1 MSLGSSRRY
10 GVRSNVSRTAQQPD
24 YERLGT
30 GAETEPPEFWTVEEV
45 RSFLRLGR
53 KTVYAMIKEGKI
65 PGVKRFGRALRLH
78 RATVR
83 QWAID
88 ERHTKRGRQA

>member
-1 MSLGSSRRY
+1 M
-10 GVRSNVSRTAQQPD
+10 
-24 YERLGT
+24 
-30 GAETEPPEFWTVEEV
+30 